1 MGREGESMKYFKHQD
16 YFMKICQTP
25 GLGLGDEQS
34 LRNRK
39 LAEVKIMLIKPKILD
54 FTKS

>member
-34 LRNRK
+34 LRNRNN
-39 LAEVKIMLIKPKILD
+39 PHQ
-54 FTKS
+54 TG